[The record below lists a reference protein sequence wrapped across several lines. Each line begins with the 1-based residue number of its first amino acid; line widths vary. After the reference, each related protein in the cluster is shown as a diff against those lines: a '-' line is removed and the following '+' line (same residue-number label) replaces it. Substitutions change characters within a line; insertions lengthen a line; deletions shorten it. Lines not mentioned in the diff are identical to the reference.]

1 MTKRMV
7 IAVLALGGVFVSA
20 YLTLYKLGYIGTLA
34 CSIGSCETVQMSKWA
49 KFLGLPVAAW
59 GVGFYLV
66 MLGVAIAGTLPRFTE
81 SRQLSGVLLVLSIL
95 GFVFTA
101 YLTSL
106 EAFVIHA
113 YCIYCLSSA
122 AIITLILIAAL
133 LDYRE
138 LRPLDSAAAG
148 LGRVVEP

>member
-1 MTKRMV
+1 MFSST
-7 IAVLALGGVFVSA
+7 
-20 YLTLYKLGYIGTLA
+20 YLSLYKLGYIGQLS

-49 KFLGLPVAAW
+49 TFLGLPVAAW
-59 GVGFYLV
+59 GVVYYLIV
-66 MLGVAIAGTLPRFTE
+66 LATAVAGTLPAFTE
-81 SRQLSGVLLVLSIL
+81 NRRLSAVLLAEAIA
-95 GFVFTA
+95 GFLFSA

-122 AIITLILIAAL
+122 AIVTLILIASV

-138 LRPLDSAAAG
+138 LRPLHPSAG
-148 LGRVVEP
+148 LGRVIQP

>member
-20 YLTLYKLGYIGTLA
+20 YLTLYKLGYIGQLS
-34 CSIGSCETVQMSKWA
+34 CSIGSCETVQMSRWA
-49 KFLGLPVAAW
+49 KFLGMPVAAW
-59 GVGFYLV
+59 GVAYYVVVLATAV
-66 MLGVAIAGTLPRFTE
+66 AGTLPRFTE
-81 SRQLSGVLLVLSIL
+81 SRRLSAVLLMLGGM

-122 AIITLILIAAL
+122 AIVTLILIASAA
-133 LDYRE
+133 DYRE
-138 LRPLDSAAAG
+138 LRPLDTTAG
-148 LGRVVEP
+148 LGRVVQP

>member
-7 IAVLALGGVFVSA
+7 IAVLALGGVFVSV
-20 YLTLYKLGYIGTLA
+20 YLTLYKLGVIGQLS

-49 KFLGLPVAAW
+49 TFLGLPVAAW
-59 GVGFYLV
+59 GCVYY
-66 MLGVAIAGTLPRFTE
+66 LGVLVTAIVGTVPSFTE
-81 SRQLSGVLLVLSIL
+81 SRRLSLALLIEAAV
-95 GFVFTA
+95 GFAFTA

-122 AIITLILIAAL
+122 AIVTLILIASVA
-133 LDYRE
+133 DYRE
-138 LRPLDSAAAG
+138 LRPLDTTAS
-148 LGRVVEP
+148 LGRVVQP

>member
-20 YLTLYKLGYIGTLA
+20 YLTLYKLGYIGQLS

-59 GVGFYLV
+59 GVAYYVVL
-66 MLGVAIAGTLPRFTE
+66 LATAIVGTLARFTE
-81 SRQLSGVLLVLSIL
+81 SRRLSGVVLVLSIL
-95 GFVFTA
+95 GFVFTV

-122 AIITLILIAAL
+122 AIVTLILIAAFM
-133 LDYRE
+133 DYRE
-138 LRPLDSAAAG
+138 LRPLDSTPAS

>member
-20 YLTLYKLGYIGTLA
+20 YLTLYKLGYIGQLS
-34 CSIGSCETVQMSKWA
+34 CSIGSCETVQMSRWA

-59 GVGFYLV
+59 GVAYYVAVLAT
-66 MLGVAIAGTLPRFTE
+66 AIAGTLSNLTE
-81 SRQLSGVLLVLSIL
+81 SRRVSAVLLGEAVV

-122 AIITLILIAAL
+122 VIVTLILIAAVA
-133 LDYRE
+133 DYRE
-138 LRPLDSAAAG
+138 LRPLDATAS

>member
-20 YLTLYKLGYIGTLA
+20 YLTLYKLGYIGQLS
-34 CSIGSCETVQMSKWA
+34 CSIGSCETVQMSRWA

-59 GVGFYLV
+59 GVAYYVAVLAT
-66 MLGVAIAGTLPRFTE
+66 AIAGTLSRFTE
-81 SRQLSGVLLVLSIL
+81 SRRLSAILLVEAAL
-95 GFVFTA
+95 GFIFTA

-122 AIITLILIAAL
+122 AIVTLILIASVA
-133 LDYRE
+133 DYRE
-138 LRPLDSAAAG
+138 LRPLDTTAS
-148 LGRVVEP
+148 LGRVVQP

>member
-7 IAVLALGGVFVSA
+7 IAVLALGGIFISA
-20 YLTLYKLGYIGTLA
+20 YLTLYKLGFIGQLS

-49 KFLGLPVAAW
+49 TFLGLPVAAW
-59 GVGFYLV
+59 GVGYYLAV
-66 MLGVAIAGTLPRFTE
+66 LVTAIVGTVSSFTDSRRLSAALLIEAAAGFA
-81 SRQLSGVLLVLSIL
+81 
-95 GFVFTA
+95 FTA

-122 AIITLILIAAL
+122 AIVTLILIAAVA
-133 LDYRE
+133 DYRE
-138 LRPLDSAAAG
+138 LAG
-148 LGRVVEP
+148 PTTPANSQSIGFG

>member
-20 YLTLYKLGYIGTLA
+20 YLTLYKLGYIGQLS
-34 CSIGSCETVQMSKWA
+34 CSIGSCETVQLSKWA
-49 KFLGLPVAAW
+49 EFLGLPVAAW
-59 GVGFYLV
+59 GVAYYVAILAT
-66 MLGVAIAGTLPRFTE
+66 AIAGTLSRFTD
-81 SRQLSGVLLVLSIL
+81 SRRLSAILLAEAIV

-122 AIITLILIAAL
+122 AIVILILIAAVA
-133 LDYRE
+133 DYRE
-138 LRPLDSAAAG
+138 LRPLDTTAG
-148 LGRVVEP
+148 LGRVVQP

>member
-1 MTKRMV
+1 MTKRMI
-7 IAVLALGGVFVSA
+7 IAVLALGGVFISA
-20 YLTLYKLGYIGTLA
+20 YLTLYKLGYIGTLS

-59 GVGFYLV
+59 GVAYYLIV
-66 MLGVAIAGTLPRFTE
+66 LGTAVTGTMANFAE
-81 SRQLSGVLLVLSIL
+81 SRRVSTVLLAEAGL

-113 YCIYCLSSA
+113 YCIYCLASA
-122 AIITLILIAAL
+122 ALVTMVLFLSL

-138 LRPLDSAAAG
+138 AGTAVIAPAA
-148 LGRVVEP
+148 